1 MARPDQTEKAT
12 PKRKRE
18 ARARGQVARSQDIGG
33 AAIFIAIIV
42 ALHTGFMATMDA
54 AAQAFQVALT
64 HAGAREELN
73 LHSVWNLFVTTGLPY
88 APILIAA
95 FASAIVIAVVA
106 NLLQFGLL
114 FSPGLLAP
122 KFSKLNPLTGL
133 QRIFFSPQTLVQLA
147 KQLLKLGV
155 VIAICWLGVKDSLT
169 TFYALGHAAPRDIVL
184 TVEGIVYGIGIK
196 VGVLLLVLG
205 IADYVWERRRLE
217 QSLKMTKVEVKDE
230 HKQSEGNPESRQALR
245 QRQRAMA
252 RKRMM
257 AAVPKATVIVTN
269 PTHYAVALMWD
280 ELTMDAPVLV
290 AKGADLI
297 AKRIRDLATENGVPI
312 MENPPLARTLYAK
325 VELDSPVPPDL
336 YAAVAQVIAFVYK
349 LKNRSVSSA

>member
-18 ARARGQVARSQDIGG
+18 ARARGQIARSQDIGG
-33 AAIFIAIIV
+33 AAVFITIIV
-42 ALHTGFMATMDA
+42 ALHVGFMTTMDV
-54 AAQAFQVALT
+54 AAQAFAVALS
-64 HAGAREELN
+64 HAGSRQDLN
-73 LHSVWNLFVTTGLPY
+73 FHSVWGLFITAALPY
-88 APILIAA
+88 TPILGAA
-95 FASAIVIAVVA
+95 FAAAVVIAVGA
-106 NLLQFGLL
+106 NVLQFGLL

-122 KFSKLNPLTGL
+122 KFSKLNPLSGF
-133 QRIFFSPQTLVQLA
+133 QRLFFSPQTLVQLA

-155 VIAICWLGVKDSLT
+155 VILICWLGVKDSLT
-169 TFYALGHAAPRDIVL
+169 TFYALGHASPRDIVM

-196 VGVLLLVLG
+196 VGILLLALG
-205 IADYVWERRRLE
+205 IADYIWERRRLE
-217 QSLKMTKVEVKDE
+217 QSLKMTKTEVKDE
-230 HKQSEGNPESRQALR
+230 HKQSEGNPEARQALR

-280 ELTMDAPVLV
+280 ELTMEAPVLV

-297 AKRIRDLATENGVPI
+297 AKRIRDLGTENRIPI

-349 LKNRSVSSA
+349 LKNRTIA